1 MLISVFYFLAPCTVL
16 LFELLNQVKDKSF
29 FFLNNNDISDNMC
42 TQNCISMWIFVG
54 TFLWQ
59 KTEKY
64 LTIFNPP
71 LQSLHTIISF
81 MWNSI
86 ERAGAHVCTLILL
99 STNLSILS
107 LVATLLK
114 KMVYVG
120 ANTYHRTVLLFID
133 AQFFCKEGL

>member
-1 MLISVFYFLAPCTVL
+1 MYIAYTSVYFLPPGTVL
-16 LFELLNQVKDKSF
+16 FFKLLNQVKDKSF
-29 FFLNNNDISDNMC
+29 FFLNKTIMIFQIIC
-42 TQNCISMWIFVG
+42 MHKMCISMWIFVG

-64 LTIFNPP
+64 LIIFNPP
-71 LQSLHTIISF
+71 LQSLRTITSF

-86 ERAGAHVCTLILL
+86 ERAGAYVHTLILL

-114 KMVYVG
+114 KKWYMLELTLTIELYSS
-120 ANTYHRTVLLFID
+120 L
-133 AQFFCKEGL
+133 